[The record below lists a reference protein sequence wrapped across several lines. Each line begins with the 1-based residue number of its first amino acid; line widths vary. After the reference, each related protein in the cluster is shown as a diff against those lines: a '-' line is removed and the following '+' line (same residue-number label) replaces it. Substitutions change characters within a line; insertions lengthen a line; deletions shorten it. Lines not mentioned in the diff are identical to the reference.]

1 MANIEDARKISS
13 EFLKKTLTIEDVRVI
28 KAARVDDGWE
38 AEAEAYEESS
48 FIKALGLPTRV
59 MDRNV
64 YTVRLDDHL
73 EVQSFERKGEEKR

>member
-13 EFLKKTLTIEDVRVI
+13 EFLKKTLNIEDVRVI
-28 KAARVDDGWE
+28 KAARGDDGWE